1 MSGVSELATEKR
13 TWDIKPFYHSD
24 SAIWGKSIPWQG
36 MSLPASEGGVCL
48 NMIGK
53 GAFVRAEGGSKDK

>member
-1 MSGVSELATEKR
+1 MPGVSELATEKR

-36 MSLPASEGGVCL
+36 MSLLALKGVC
-48 NMIGK
+48 
-53 GAFVRAEGGSKDK
+53 V

>member
-1 MSGVSELATEKR
+1 MSGVSELAMEKR

-24 SAIWGKSIPWQG
+24 STIWGKSIPWQG

-48 NMIGK
+48 NLIGK
-53 GAFVRAEGGSKDK
+53 GAFVRVEGGSKDK